1 MTDSVCVCLCVGL
14 CVLLCVYFAHEHTL
28 ACGSVYGTSFEIMKP
43 KLIGSL
49 ILLQLLK
56 MGDVG

>member
-1 MTDSVCVCLCVGL
+1 MTDSVGVSVCGYLCF
-14 CVLLCVYFAHEHTL
+14 CVYTLPMNAL
-28 ACGSVYGTSFEIMKP
+28 ACGSVYGTCYEIMKP

>member
-1 MTDSVCVCLCVGL
+1 MFVCVCRYLCF
-14 CVLLCVYFAHEHTL
+14 CVYTLPMNTL
-28 ACGSVYGTSFEIMKP
+28 ACGSVYGTSYEIMKP

>member
-1 MTDSVCVCLCVGL
+1 
-14 CVLLCVYFAHEHTL
+14 VLLCVYFANEHTRMWE
-28 ACGSVYGTSFEIMKP
+28 YGTSYEIMKP